1 MGIRQLPDDK
11 GFQAWRT
18 LEDDQGQEVNFN
30 GFGDTRGQALIE
42 LDKALATGMKAF
54 PGLKSPEPK
63 ESPMA
68 REEWE
73 YKEGRRGR
81 AFCATVIEWP
91 DGKVSRRD
99 DMDFNDR
106 DRRRAFLS
114 AVGRAME
121 TGGRVQMVS
130 QMTTVEV
137 QR

>member
-1 MGIRQLPDDK
+1 MPIRQMLDK
-11 GFQAWRT
+11 TFHAWT
-18 LEDDQGQEVNFN
+18 LLEGENGQEVSFS
-30 GFGDTRGQALIE
+30 GYGATRGDALNAR
-42 LDKALATGMKAF
+42 DAAVATGMKAF
-54 PGLKSPEPK
+54 PGLKTPEPK

-81 AFCATVIEWP
+81 AFCTTVIEWP

-130 QMTTVEV
+130 QMAAVEAA
-137 QR
+137 Q

>member
-1 MGIRQLPDDK
+1 MPRIKQMPDGAFQAVHVLTDDK
-11 GFQAWRT
+11 G
-18 LEDDQGQEVNFN
+18 QEVAFS
-30 GFGDTRGQALIE
+30 GYGDTREHAYNE

-54 PGLKSPEPK
+54 PGLKSPAPK

-73 YKEGRRGR
+73 YKEARRGR
-81 AFCATVIEWP
+81 AFCTTVIEWP

-130 QMTTVEV
+130 QMEV
-137 QR
+137 PK

>member
-1 MGIRQLPDDK
+1 MGIRQLPD
-11 GFQAWRT
+11 GSEYHAWST
-18 LEDDQGQEVNFN
+18 LLDDNSGEVTFN
-30 GFGDTRGQALIE
+30 GFGRTRDAAYKE

-63 ESPMA
+63 ENPMA

-81 AFCATVIEWP
+81 AFCTTVIEWS

-130 QMTTVEV
+130 QMDPVEV
-137 QR
+137 QG

>member
-1 MGIRQLPDDK
+1 MPIRQLKDETWH
-11 GFQAWRT
+11 AWT
-18 LEDDQGQEVNFN
+18 VCHDTTGQEVTFN
-30 GFGDTRGQALIE
+30 GFGGTKGEALSNRD
-42 LDKALATGMKAF
+42 LSLATGMKAF
-54 PGLKSPEPK
+54 PGLKSPAPK

-68 REEWE
+68 REEWD
-73 YKEGRRGR
+73 YKEARRGR
-81 AFCATVIEWP
+81 AFCTTVIEWP

-130 QMTTVEV
+130 QMEV
-137 QR
+137 QP

>member
-1 MGIRQLPDDK
+1 MPIRQMSDK
-11 GFQAWRT
+11 TYHAWT
-18 LEDDQGQEVNFN
+18 LLEDENGQEVSFS
-30 GFGDTRGQALIE
+30 GYGATRGEALNSR
-42 LDKALATGMKAF
+42 DAAVATGLKAF

-73 YKEGRRGR
+73 YKESRRGR
-81 AFCATVIEWP
+81 AFCTTVIEWP

-114 AVGRAME
+114 TVGLAME

>member
-1 MGIRQLPDDK
+1 MSDK
-11 GFQAWRT
+11 TYHAWT
-18 LEDDQGQEVNFN
+18 VLEDENGQEVSFS
-30 GFGDTRGQALIE
+30 GYGACRGDAINARDA
-42 LDKALATGMKAF
+42 AVATGLKAF

-68 REEWE
+68 RETWE
-73 YKEGRRGR
+73 YREGRKGP
-81 AFCATVIEWP
+81 AFCSTVIEWP

-130 QMTTVEV
+130 QMEV
-137 QR
+137 Q